1 VAAGPGGGD
10 AARPGRA
17 DRPDDDRN
25 RRHRAFELASE
36 RHWNG
41 LEQYVPW
48 LALILLLVATVLV
61 LLPGDRGTTAA
72 RVLALVVLGASAY
85 GVVEHVLVNLQAGE
99 FDQRFA
105 DTWES
110 LPLVEQ
116 VLYAVTKTVGPAPTP
131 GARRARPGG
140 PAAAPRHGVPA
151 RQGWGDPVV
160 GRLAGGVATP
170 AGPSAASPPV
180 PRGYECEQLVDRPLV
195 VGVRAALAGQH
206 PAVGCDQEVGR

>member
-1 VAAGPGGGD
+1 MRLVRSGLLALTVIGIAAT
-10 AARPGRA
+10 
-17 DRPDDDRN
+17 
-25 RRHRAFELASE
+25 AFELASE

-85 GVVEHVLVNLQAGE
+85 GVVDHVLVNLQAGE

-105 DTWES
+105 ATWES

-116 VLYAVTKTVGPAPTP
+116 VLYAITKTVGPAPTLAP
-131 GARRARPGG
+131 GVLAQVALLLHLATVCPPGG
-140 PAAAPRHGVPA
+140 
-151 RQGWGDPVV
+151 
-160 GRLAGGVATP
+160 TP
-170 AGPSAASPPV
+170 A
-180 PRGYECEQLVDRPLV
+180 VDAQ
-195 VGVRAALAGQH
+195 GA
-206 PAVGCDQEVGR
+206 

>member
-1 VAAGPGGGD
+1 MRLVRGGLIALTMIGIAAT
-10 AARPGRA
+10 
-17 DRPDDDRN
+17 
-25 RRHRAFELASE
+25 AFELASE

-61 LLPGDRGTTAA
+61 LLPGDRGTTTA

-85 GVVEHVLVNLQAGE
+85 GVVDHVLVNLQAGE

-116 VLYAVTKTVGPAPTP
+116 VLYAVTKTVGPAPTLAP
-131 GARRARPGG
+131 GVLAQVALLLLLATVCPPGG
-140 PAAAPRHGVPA
+140 TR
-151 RQGWGDPVV
+151 
-160 GRLAGGVATP
+160 ATP
-170 AGPSAASPPV
+170 LSSAGK
-180 PRGYECEQLVDRPLV
+180 
-195 VGVRAALAGQH
+195 
-206 PAVGCDQEVGR
+206 QEA